1 MMKIRP
7 ILGVLLALVIALGM
21 VTLPGSEV
29 AQAQAA
35 VGYLRLTHAVT
46 GGAAVDVYVGSNLAV
61 SNLEFGK
68 ASALLPLPTGTHTL
82 SVRAAG
88 DKSNNNLL
96 RGNVSI
102 PTNEVIEAI
111 VLDAG
116 GGEMSL
122 GTGRISL
129 RNLNGKARVFV
140 FHAAPNAP
148 AVDVLANGS
157 AVVTGLGFGRGE
169 GVVGD
174 VDAGTYN
181 LAVTPTGQPDSV
193 LLPLDGVELKANTV
207 YTVVALATTG
217 ALVPLVS
224 MALPIGIEPAPVGQN
239 GFIRVTH
246 ASKGAPAVDIY
257 LDEAAQPVVGNLAF
271 GVSTDFL
278 ELPAKTYTIQVRE
291 ADKRPIIFET
301 TLELGAGQSLE
312 VIALGVIGGEP
323 AFGLNTYEVDRTNTE
338 GKARIYAIHA
348 AAEAG
353 TVDLRANGKVVAA
366 GAGFGTYTA
375 DPLVADAGII
385 NIVATPA
392 GKTSPVVKRLTQAE
406 LAADMIYTAIAIDG
420 QDVPLLLTSAPIPD
434 AAAGKTG
441 KVRITHASKGAPNVD
456 IYLDGSAI
464 PAVTDLAF
472 GSSTDFI
479 TLPAKEF
486 SVAIRPAGQSPVNA
500 PVYEGKI
507 TVPTDANAEVVAMG
521 LLDGDPGFMVGA
533 FPIDLSE
540 TAGKARVYVIHA
552 AAGAGE
558 VDVRVNGKAVVE
570 GAAFGAFTTEALM
583 VDAGIINVV
592 ATPAGKTS
600 PVVKRFTQQELLG
613 STIYTLIFVD
623 GQDAPVV
630 LTHALPAGVRITHAS
645 EGAPNIDLYL
655 NDVLIFSDLVFGG
668 STTLTTIT
676 QGTYQ
681 LALRPADAAADSAPV
696 YATEIKIPAGTSLD
710 LIVMGVLEGEPK
722 LTVGTFPFDP
732 FGVGDKARVYLIHAA
747 SKAGAVDVRINGETA
762 IEGFEFGKT
771 SDAVDLEPGIINI
784 TGTPAGKR
792 SPVVVRLVQAE
803 LKGGTVYVGIVLD
816 GQDVP
821 ALLEAAGK

>member
-46 GGAAVDVYVGSNLAV
+46 GGAAVDVYVGGNLAV

-68 ASALLPLPTGTHTL
+68 TSALLPLPTGTHTL

-122 GTGRISL
+122 GIGRISL
-129 RNLNGKARVFV
+129 RNLNGKARIFV

-157 AVVTGLGFGRGE
+157 AVVTGLGFGRGA
-169 GVVGD
+169 GVAGD

-181 LAVTPTGQPDSV
+181 LAVTPTGQPDSA
-193 LLPLDGVELKANTV
+193 LLPLDGLELKANTV

-224 MALPIGIEPAPVGQN
+224 MALPIGTEPAPVGQN

-246 ASKGAPAVDIY
+246 AAKDAPAVDIY
-257 LDEAAQPVVGNLAF
+257 LDEAAQPAVGNLAF
-271 GVSTDFL
+271 GVSTEFI

-312 VIALGVIGGEP
+312 VVALGTVGGEP
-323 AFGLNTYEVDRTNTE
+323 AFGVNTYAVDRTSTA
-338 GKARIYAIHA
+338 GKARIYLIHA
-348 AAEAG
+348 AAAAG
-353 TVDLRANGKVVAA
+353 EVDLRVNGKVIAG
-366 GAGFGTYTA
+366 GAGFAAYTA
-375 DPLVADAGII
+375 DPLITDAGII

-434 AAAGKTG
+434 AVAGKTG

-456 IYLDGSAI
+456 IYLDGSST

-472 GSSTDFI
+472 GKSTDFI

-486 SVAIRPAGQSPVNA
+486 LVAIRPAGQSPVNA

-521 LLDGDPGFMVGA
+521 LLDGDPSFMVGA
-533 FPIDLSE
+533 FPVDLSE
-540 TAGKARVYVIHA
+540 TAGKVRVYVIHA

-570 GAAFGAFTTEALM
+570 GAAFGAFTAEPLVA
-583 VDAGIINVV
+583 DAGIINVV
-592 ATPAGKTS
+592 ATPVGKSS
-600 PVVKRFTQQELLG
+600 PVVKRFTQAELAG
-613 STIYTLIFVD
+613 NTIYTLLFVD

-630 LTHALPAGVRITHAS
+630 LSYAQPGAVRVTHAS
-645 EGAPNIDLYL
+645 EGAPNVDVYV
-655 NDVLIFSDLVFGG
+655 NDVLTFPDLAFGA
-668 STTLTTIT
+668 SAALTPVA

-681 LALRPADAAADSAPV
+681 LALRPAGAAADSDPV
-696 YATEIKIPAGTSLD
+696 YAAEIKVAAGVPVD
-710 LIVMGVLEGEPK
+710 LIAMGMLEGEPAF
-722 LTVGTFPFDP
+722 TVAAFPFDP

-747 SKAGAVDVRINGETA
+747 SKAGAVDVRINGKTA

-771 SDAVDLEPGIINI
+771 SDGVDLEPGIINI

-821 ALLEAAGK
+821 ALLETAGK